1 MHIFDT
7 AVLFEF
13 MLYSIWNALKLKCKG
28 MNFVLLPVIV
38 ILKHWK
44 ILNVP
49 QLCGSWKGS

>member
-13 MLYSIWNALKLKCKG
+13 MLYSIWNALKLKYKG

-38 ILKHWK
+38 IQNIGK
-44 ILNVP
+44 
-49 QLCGSWKGS
+49 S